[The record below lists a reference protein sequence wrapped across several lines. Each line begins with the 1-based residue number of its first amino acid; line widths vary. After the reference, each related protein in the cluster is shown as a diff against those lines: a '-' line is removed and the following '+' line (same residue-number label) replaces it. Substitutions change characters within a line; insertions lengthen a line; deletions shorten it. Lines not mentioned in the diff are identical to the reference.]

1 MEYAARIDALER
13 EIASLLAAVEAG
25 PLDAPVPTCPDFTVD
40 ELAAH
45 VGTFCGWWTHNLC
58 EGSGR
63 AKTPFSDDV
72 GPEGRV
78 EWLRTIA
85 GHLVTELRAT
95 PPETVVWTWHEPD
108 QSAAFVARRTS
119 HELAIH
125 RVDAQLARG
134 TAEPVEPGLA
144 ADGIEEV
151 FLLATSPVAET
162 RVGSQRAGRTETRMT
177 LHLHGTDYS
186 PAEWL
191 LTLEP
196 NGITISREHAKGDL
210 ALKGSVS
217 DLELLLYQRP
227 TVGNVDR
234 FGDESV
240 LTAFHR
246 EFTFV

>member
-1 MEYAARIDALER
+1 VEYVAQVDALER
-13 EIASLLAAVEAG
+13 EIAGLIDAVAAG
-25 PLDAPVPTCPDFTVD
+25 PLEARVPTCPEFTVD
-40 ELAAH
+40 GLAVH

-58 EGSGR
+58 EGTGR
-63 AKTPFSDDV
+63 PKTPFADDV

-78 EWLRTIA
+78 EWLHTIA

-95 PPETVVWTWHEPD
+95 PPDTVVWTWHPPD

-134 TAEPVEPGLA
+134 AAKPVDPELA

-151 FLLATSPVAET
+151 FLLATSPNAET
-162 RVGSQRAGRTETRMT
+162 RVGSRRAARPSTRTT

-186 PAEWL
+186 PAEWF
-191 LTLEP
+191 LTLERD
-196 NGITISREHAKGDL
+196 GITVTREHAKGHL
-210 ALKGSVS
+210 ALKGRVS
-217 DLELLLYQRP
+217 DLEMLLYQRP
-227 TVGNVDR
+227 TVGEVDR

-240 LTAFHR
+240 LAAFHR